1 MTATTV
7 AVSRTVRGPFSIE
20 QADIEAPRADE
31 ILVRIRGVGLC
42 HTDIV
47 ARSGMIPI
55 AFPAV
60 FGHEGAGEV
69 VAVGAQIRSIKVGDS
84 VVLSFASCGH
94 CRRCRAGSSAY
105 CAHTAAL
112 NYSGARAD
120 GTSALSIGG
129 QRLSGHFFAQSSFA
143 GLAIA
148 QESNAVV
155 LPEGV
160 DVSLMGPL
168 GCGVQTGAGAVMNT
182 LGCEAG
188 STLLIT
194 GGGSLGL
201 SAVMAAAVRECAAI
215 IVSEPHAGRR
225 ELALELG
232 ATHVLDP
239 ASSPLAEAVRGIV
252 PAGVDYALD
261 TSGNPAVI
269 EAALASLGFHG
280 TLALAGLPPT
290 PDAALTIPLLKTVA
304 YAQIIKGFSEG
315 DATPKTFI
323 PYLLELNR
331 AGRFPFERLITRYP
345 LSRINDAVRD
355 HETGGCVKAVLIPD

>member
-1 MTATTV
+1 MPATTV
-7 AVSRTVRGPFSIE
+7 AVSRTAGAPFSIE
-20 QADIEAPRADE
+20 RADIEAPRADE

-47 ARSGMIPI
+47 ARSGLIPI

-69 VAVGAQIRSIKVGDS
+69 VAVGATVRSIKVGDN

-105 CAHTAAL
+105 CTHT
-112 NYSGARAD
+112 
-120 GTSALSIGG
+120 ALSIGG
-129 QRLSGHFFAQSSFA
+129 QRLAGHFFAQSSFA

-155 LPEGV
+155 LPAGV

-182 LGCEAG
+182 LACEAE

-215 IVSEPHAGRR
+215 IVSEPHAHRR

-239 ASSPLAEAVRGIV
+239 AAAPLAEAVRGIV

-290 PDAALTIPLLKTVA
+290 PDAALTISLLKTVA

-331 AGRFPFERLITRYP
+331 AGRFPFERLITQYP
-345 LSRINDAVRD
+345 LSHINDAVRD
-355 HETGGCVKAVLIPD
+355 HETGRCVKAVLIPD